1 MTSYFNLKRKEQE
14 ELLIFGENKL
24 SEFGEN
30 KLSKPTTNLLEKDIW
45 LCWVLDVLFNI
56 PDNRRR
62 MAFKGGTSLS
72 KVFNAIHRFSEDVD
86 ITLDYKSFDVKIEGD
101 LLSASKSKR
110 KLISDELK
118 KKVKEYSNDVIRPK
132 LDASIKEI
140 SSEYTLVVDDSGEK
154 ITLYYPSA
162 LSNSKGNEYVK
173 ESILIE
179 LGGRNVIEPSKTH
192 KVEPY
197 LSQEFSNYGVELP
210 SPDVVVLSP
219 NRTFWEKAT
228 LIHVACNRG
237 LKQNAERLSRHWYDL
252 VKLYE
257 NSDGIGKD
265 AIKDVGLLKDVVE
278 HKMVFFNYSD
288 AHYEYCL
295 NKKFNLLPNDKDM
308 EELKKDYEKMLG
320 AQLIYDENYTFEY
333 IIEKIKEIQNELNC
347 M

>member
-162 LSNSKGNEYVK
+162 LCNSK
-173 ESILIE
+173 
-179 LGGRNVIEPSKTH
+179 
-192 KVEPY
+192 
-197 LSQEFSNYGVELP
+197 
-210 SPDVVVLSP
+210 
-219 NRTFWEKAT
+219 
-228 LIHVACNRG
+228 
-237 LKQNAERLSRHWYDL
+237 
-252 VKLYE
+252 
-257 NSDGIGKD
+257 
-265 AIKDVGLLKDVVE
+265 
-278 HKMVFFNYSD
+278 
-288 AHYEYCL
+288 
-295 NKKFNLLPNDKDM
+295 
-308 EELKKDYEKMLG
+308 
-320 AQLIYDENYTFEY
+320 
-333 IIEKIKEIQNELNC
+333 
-347 M
+347 

>member
-1 MTSYFNLKRKEQE
+1 MTSYFKLQRNVQE
-14 ELLIFGENKL
+14 ELLLFGED
-24 SEFGEN
+24 E
-30 KLSKPTTNLLEKDIW
+30 LSKPTKLLEKDIW

-56 PDNRRR
+56 PGRKP

-110 KLISDELK
+110 KSISDELK

-140 SSEYTLVVDDSGEK
+140 SSEYTLDVDDSGEK
-154 ITLYYPSA
+154 ITLSYPSA
-162 LSNSKGNEYVK
+162 LSNSKGINEYVK

-179 LGGRNVIEPSKTH
+179 LGGRNVIEPNNTH

-197 LSQEFSNYGVELP
+197 LSQVLPNHEIELP
-210 SPDVVVLSP
+210 SPDVLVLSP

-265 AIKDVGLLKDVVE
+265 AIKNVGLLKDVVE

-295 NKKFNLLPNDKDM
+295 NKNFNLLPHGKVM
-308 EELKKDYEKMLG
+308 EELKKDYEEMLD
-320 AQLIYDENYTFEY
+320 AKLIYDENYTFEY
-333 IIEKIKEIQNELNC
+333 IISKIKERQGELNC
-347 M
+347 T

>member
-1 MTSYFNLKRKEQE
+1 MTSYFKLQRNVQE
-14 ELLIFGENKL
+14 ELLLFGED
-24 SEFGEN
+24 E
-30 KLSKPTTNLLEKDIW
+30 LSKPTKLLEKDIW

-56 PDNRRR
+56 PGRKP

-110 KLISDELK
+110 KSISDELK

-140 SSEYTLVVDDSGEK
+140 SSEYTLDVDDSGEK
-154 ITLYYPSA
+154 ITLSYPSA
-162 LSNSKGNEYVK
+162 LSNSKGINEYVK

-179 LGGRNVIEPSKTH
+179 LGGRNVIEPNNTH

-197 LSQEFSNYGVELP
+197 LSQVLPNHEIELP
-210 SPDVVVLSP
+210 SPDVLVLSP

-265 AIKDVGLLKDVVE
+265 AIKNVGLLKDVVE

-295 NKKFNLLPNDKDM
+295 NKNFNLLPHGKVM
-308 EELKKDYEKMLG
+308 EELKKDYEEMLD
-320 AQLIYDENYTFEY
+320 AKLIYDENYTFEY
-333 IIEKIKEIQNELNC
+333 IISKIKEIQGELNC
-347 M
+347 T

>member
-1 MTSYFNLKRKEQE
+1 MTSYFNLQRKVQE
-14 ELLIFGENKL
+14 ELLTFGED
-24 SEFGEN
+24 
-30 KLSKPTTNLLEKDIW
+30 KLSKSRNLLEKDIW

-56 PDNRRR
+56 PNKKP

-72 KVFNAIHRFSEDVD
+72 KVFNAINRFSEDVD
-86 ITLDYKSFDVKIEGD
+86 ITLDYKSFGVEIEGD

-110 KLISDELK
+110 KSISDELK
-118 KKVKEYSNDVIRPK
+118 KKVKEYSNDVIIPE
-132 LDASIKEI
+132 LDASIKKI
-140 SSEYTLVVDDSGEK
+140 SSEYKLNIDDSGEK

-162 LSNSKGNEYVK
+162 LKNSKGMNQYVE
-173 ESILIE
+173 ESVLIE
-179 LGGRNVIEPSKTH
+179 LGGRNVIEPSNTH

-197 LSQEFSNYGVELP
+197 LSQYISELEFS
-210 SPDVVVLSP
+210 SPDVLVLSP

-308 EELKKDYEKMLG
+308 EELKKDYKKMFE
-320 AQLIYDENYTFEY
+320 AELICDENYTFEY
-333 IIEKIKEIQNELNC
+333 IIHKIKEIQDELNC
-347 M
+347 T